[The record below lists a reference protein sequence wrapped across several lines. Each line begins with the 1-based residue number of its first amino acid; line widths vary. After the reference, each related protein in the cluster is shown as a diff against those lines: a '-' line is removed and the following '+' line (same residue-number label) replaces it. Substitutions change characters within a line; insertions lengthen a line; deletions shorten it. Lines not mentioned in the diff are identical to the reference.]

1 MLDPRPFTSLGRFDN
16 DWLNARY
23 HFSFSHYRDQN
34 RMGWGPLLVWNDDTI
49 RAGTG
54 FPMHGHRDMEIIT
67 YVRHGAIS
75 HADDQGNAGV
85 TLAGDVQVMSA
96 GSGIRHSEMNRERED
111 TTLFQIWIEPHTQ
124 GLAPRWEARAFP
136 EAGAT
141 ASLVPLVSGRG
152 IPDIMTIAQDA
163 TLWVGH
169 VQPGQTLDIALRDG
183 AGYLV
188 GVEGDF
194 AVEGHG
200 LGARDGLAILDQP
213 NLTVTARSAASF
225 VLADLPRN

>member
-16 DWLNARY
+16 EWLNARY

-75 HADDQGNAGV
+75 HADDRGNAGV

-96 GSGIRHSEMNRERED
+96 GAGIRHSEMNRERED

-124 GLAPRWEARAFP
+124 GLTPRWEARAFP

-169 VQPGQTLDIALRDG
+169 VQPGQTLEVDLRDG

-194 AVEGHG
+194 AVGD
-200 LGARDGLAILDQP
+200 LAFGARDGLAILDQP
-213 NLTVTARSAASF
+213 KLTVTARSAASF
-225 VLADLPRN
+225 VLADLPRA